1 MSLLSS
7 SFDPNLRSLFKE
19 DELKNLQSCIKH
31 CNIQLKNEQRSW
43 TAIISDN
50 KVAIISLVAC
60 SAIISIAV
68 NIAVNYVLSRSI
80 IVLPFTIAPIF
91 YGTSKLYSLEKEA
104 SDTLTKT
111 QKVFISVLWKYA
123 FPINSKEFLNEEQW
137 EEDEQKFENTYLF
150 LEKFNDI
157 ALFIKKSM
165 NSPRMISPRETEKVL
180 DEMLA
185 KHGENKGLGSL
196 SKVVFMQM
204 VKDQR
209 RLDKIASYHSTCN
222 MGVAP
227 ILFAAQGIDELISPY
242 LCLVSKSLNIA
253 LITITAVLI
262 GRRVVN
268 NCINHYKDQEIGKDT
283 FRDLLPE
290 LNDVLEIP
298 KELCAKEFLL
308 EELHG

>member
-1 MSLLSS
+1 MSSLSS

-43 TAIISDN
+43 TATISDN

-68 NIAVNYVLSRSI
+68 NYVLSRSM
-80 IVLPFTIAPIF
+80 IVLSFTIAPML

-104 SDTLTKT
+104 RNTLTKT
-111 QKVFISVLWKYA
+111 QMVFRDVLWEYA
-123 FPINSKEFLNEEQW
+123 SPTRLEYLLENKEQRKKNRQK
-137 EEDEQKFENTYLF
+137 EEDV
-150 LEKFNDI
+150 D
-157 ALFIKKSM
+157 LFIKKFTD
-165 NSPRMISPRETEKVL
+165 SPRMISPRKTAEAMY
-180 DEMLA
+180 EMLA
-185 KHGENKGLGSL
+185 KHGDNKGLGSL

-209 RLDKIASYHSTCN
+209 RLDKIASYQSTCN
-222 MGVAP
+222 MGVSP
-227 ILFAAQGIDELISPY
+227 ILFTAQCIDELIRPC
-242 LCLVSKSLNIA
+242 LFLVSKSLNIA
-253 LITITAVLI
+253 LITFTAVVV
-262 GRRVVN
+262 GGSAVN
-268 NCINHYKDQEIGKDT
+268 NCINHYKDQEIGKNT

-298 KELCAKEFLL
+298 KELCAEEFLL

>member
-1 MSLLSS
+1 MSSLSS

-31 CNIQLKNEQRSW
+31 CNVQLKNEQRSW

-68 NIAVNYVLSRSI
+68 NYVLSRSM
-80 IVLPFTIAPIF
+80 IVLSFTIAPML
-91 YGTSKLYSLEKEA
+91 YGTSKLHSLEKEA
-104 SDTLTKT
+104 SNTLTKT

-123 FPINSKEFLNEEQW
+123 YPTTWIEYSLENKEQRKKSR
-137 EEDEQKFENTYLF
+137 QK
-150 LEKFNDI
+150 EKDVD
-157 ALFIKKSM
+157 LFIKKFTD
-165 NSPRMISPRETEKVL
+165 SPRMVSPRKTAEAMY
-180 DEMLA
+180 EMLA
-185 KHGENKGLGSL
+185 KHGDNKGLGSL

-209 RLDKIASYHSTCN
+209 RLGKIASYQSTCN
-222 MGVAP
+222 MGISP
-227 ILFAAQGIDELISPY
+227 ILFAAQGIDELISPC
-242 LCLVSKSLNIA
+242 LFLVSKSLNIA
-253 LITITAVLI
+253 LITFAAVVV
-262 GRRVVN
+262 GGSVVN
-268 NCINHYKDQEIGKDT
+268 NCINHYKDQEIGKNT

-298 KELCAKEFLL
+298 KELCAEEFLL